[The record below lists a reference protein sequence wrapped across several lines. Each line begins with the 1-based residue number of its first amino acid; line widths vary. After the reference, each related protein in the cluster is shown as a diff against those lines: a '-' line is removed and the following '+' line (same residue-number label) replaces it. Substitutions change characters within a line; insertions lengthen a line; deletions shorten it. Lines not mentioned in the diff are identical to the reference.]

1 MKWIKEVIH
10 KYEEIFRYLVIG
22 VLTTLVSLA
31 TKYVLLFTFLDAKN
45 PIELQISVVLSWILS
60 VLFAYVTNRSFVFQ
74 SKSKK
79 IFHEISL
86 FVSSR
91 VVTLLMESFLLWLFI
106 THLKQDGN
114 IQVIFWTL
122 VAQVV
127 VIVGNYLL
135 SKFIVF
141 SKKR

>member
-91 VVTLLMESFLLWLFI
+91 VVTLLMESFLLWFFI
-106 THLKQDGN
+106 TYLKQDGN